1 MAGRPRKIL
10 DAKFIRHLA
19 SKGRTVSE
27 IAAFC
32 NVHPDTIRANYSEDV
47 KRGEELRNGSL
58 RRKQVQLALKGNATM
73 LIWLGKQHLG
83 QSDKVEHSGK
93 GGMGLGLDGLPVS
106 AEFRNQP
113 PAVNKP
119 N

>member
-10 DAKFIRHLA
+10 DEKFIRHLA
-19 SKGRTVSE
+19 SKGRTISE

-32 NVHPDTIRANYSEDV
+32 NVHPDTVSNNYSHAV

-58 RRKQVQLALKGNATM
+58 RRKQYQLAMKGNATM
-73 LIWLGKQHLG
+73 LIWLGKQLLG
-83 QSDKVEHSGK
+83 QSDKVEHSGN
-93 GGMGLGLDGLPVS
+93 GAGLEFGNLPTAS
-106 AEFRNQP
+106 EFAQP
-113 PAVNKP
+113 RTTDKP